1 MKHIAYISSPYF
13 ADCDLPLLQELR
25 QIADV
30 DYYLVIGKS
39 SQQATLINLEVKPE
53 GDVFPATAYPELK
66 RLEEFTD
73 LNKVFVINMPKGHDW
88 SPQNLKA
95 VWSAVQFIKN
105 RQYDVVHATY
115 PFRYGSFAFY
125 RLRKKMLMTMHDPI
139 PHSSDMGWL
148 NRFHRWVAFRLVNHF
163 LVLSHSI
170 KAEFISRYHL
180 EKKHVYESRLSI
192 FTHLQQTT
200 PADFSQHGYVL
211 FVGSINLHK
220 GIEYLCE
227 AVLKVAEKH
236 PGIKLIIAGRGKF
249 YFDVG
254 KYLQSG
260 VIEVIN
266 RFITDNELTAL
277 IRQSAMV
284 VCPYVD
290 ATQSGVV
297 MSAFSLQKPV
307 VATMVGGIP
316 EMFTD
321 HVHGLLVPPRDS
333 QSLATAIETLLTNP
347 GMLEQMKANI
357 RGDYS
362 QGNRSWKFIAQEYA
376 DIYQEITMQR

>member
-1 MKHIAYISSPYF
+1 MKHIAYISSPFF
-13 ADCDLPLLQELR
+13 ADCDLPLLKELKELVD
-25 QIADV
+25 I

-39 SQQATLINLEVKPE
+39 SRQATLINLEVKPE
-53 GDVFPATAYPELK
+53 GGVFPATAYPELK

-73 LNKVFVINMPKGHDW
+73 LNKVFVVNMPKGHDW
-88 SPQNLKA
+88 SPKNLKA
-95 VWSAVQFIKN
+95 VWRAVKLIKN
-105 RQYDVVHATY
+105 RRYDVVHATY

-125 RLRKKMLMTMHDPI
+125 LLRKKMLLTMHDPI
-139 PHSSDMGWL
+139 PHSSDTGWL
-148 NRFHRWVAFRLVNHF
+148 NCFHRWVAFHLVNHF

-180 EKKHVYESRLSI
+180 EDKHVYESRLSI

-200 PADFSQHGYVL
+200 PSDFNQRGYVL
-211 FVGSINLHK
+211 FIGSINPHK

-227 AVLKVAEKH
+227 AIEKVTVKQPET
-236 PGIKLIIAGRGKF
+236 KLIIAGRGQF
-249 YFDVG
+249 YFDVD

-266 RFITDNELTAL
+266 RFITDNELAAL

-290 ATQSGVV
+290 ATQSGVI

-316 EMFTD
+316 EMLTD

-347 GMLEQMKANI
+347 GMQEQMKANI
-357 RGDYS
+357 GHDYS
-362 QGNRSWKFIAQEYA
+362 EGNRSWKYIAQEHA
-376 DIYQEITMQR
+376 NIYQKINKHK

>member
-39 SQQATLINLEVKPE
+39 SQQATLINLEVKSE

-66 RLEEFTD
+66 RFEEFTD

-125 RLRKKMLMTMHDPI
+125 LLRRNMLLTMHDPT
-139 PHSSDMGWL
+139 PHSSDMGRL
-148 NRFHRWVAFRLVNHF
+148 NRFHRWVAFRMVNHF

-170 KAEFISRYHL
+170 KEEFISRYHL
-180 EKKHVYESRLSI
+180 EKKHIHESRLSI
-192 FTHLQQTT
+192 YTHLQKTI
-200 PADFSQHGYVL
+200 PAEFSQHGYVL
-211 FVGSINLHK
+211 FVGSINPHK

-227 AVLKVAEKH
+227 AIEKVAVRH
-236 PGIKLIIAGRGKF
+236 PSIKLIVAGRGNF
-249 YFDVG
+249 YFDVS

-266 RFITDNELTAL
+266 RFITDEELAAL

-290 ATQSGVV
+290 ATQSGVI
-297 MSAFSLQKPV
+297 MSAFSLKKPV
-307 VATMVGGIP
+307 IATAVGAIP
-316 EMFTD
+316 EMLTD
-321 HVHGLLVPPRDS
+321 HVHGLLVPPRES
-333 QSLATAIETLLTNP
+333 SSLANAIETLLESPDIIEEMKTN
-347 GMLEQMKANI
+347 I
-357 RGDYS
+357 IHDYS
-362 QGNRSWKFIAQEYA
+362 EGIRSWKYIAHEYA
-376 DIYQEITMQR
+376 DIYNEIAERK